1 MYTFSVV
8 TLVFSFI
15 IIIFDPPTV
24 AAIAESDIDKQN
36 AKVHQIKT
44 IGAWVPSQFRL
55 EYVKTSD
62 QQISEINTL
71 IREGI
76 NEYYLIMRDFNDIHS
91 TNRTEE
97 LLKSTDGTSMKVI
110 IILLPPSEGRKHG
123 NYDWKGW
130 IRYFNSLKSLHKS
143 FDGFA
148 IDDFNYQLPMSHGRT
163 DYSRSN
169 NVEYMIAS
177 NLSSALNYKDK
188 SVSFYP
194 VIYIETGFQK
204 LVAKEYGKF
213 ISGIILANATPQ
225 RITNLGEDIKRI
237 SITFDRKPIKY
248 LVYTCDCPGTLTI
261 EPLAGTVIDA
271 TLSISTKAADGIIIY
286 VDITNPVIQYYL
298 HNRLVLSK
306 HRGNS
311 GYPNMSVAG

>member
-1 MYTFSVV
+1 MV
-8 TLVFSFI
+8 TLMFSFI
-15 IIIFDPPTV
+15 IIIFDPATV
-24 AAIAESDIDKQN
+24 VAIAESDIDKQN
-36 AKVHQIKT
+36 AKGHRIRT

-55 EYVKTSD
+55 EYIKTSD
-62 QQISEINTL
+62 HQISEINTL

-110 IILLPPSEGRKHG
+110 IILLPPSEGGKHG

-130 IRYFNSLKSLHKS
+130 IRYFNSLKRIHKS

-163 DYSRSN
+163 DYSLSN

-213 ISGIILANATPQ
+213 ISGIILASAAPQ
-225 RITNLGEDIKRI
+225 RITNLEENIKRI

-248 LVYTCDCPGTLTI
+248 LVYTCDCPGTSTK

-298 HNRLVLSK
+298 HNRLAL
-306 HRGNS
+306 
-311 GYPNMSVAG
+311 